1 MNLGIG
7 DVVMKYLVLLADGM
21 ADYPVAELDGQTPL
35 QVARTPNMDRL
46 AAQSLI
52 GLVKT
57 IPDHYPP
64 GSDVANMSV
73 MGYDPARYYTGRSP
87 LEAVSMGV
95 KMAADDL
102 ALRCNLVTLS
112 EQAVYADKTMLDY
125 SAGEISSEES
135 AQLMHTLQEELGND
149 MLAFYA
155 GISYRHLLIWKKA
168 LGRKL
173 KLTPPHDILD
183 CTIKPYLPQ
192 GADYEILL
200 ELMQKSALLLQD
212 HPVNIRRVEKGLAPA
227 NSIWLWGEGGK
238 PSLSSFKEKY
248 ALNASVVC
256 AVDLVRGLGL
266 CAGMKAVTVN
276 GATGGIQTNFA
287 GKAMA
292 AIKELQNGQDFV
304 YLHIESPDEAGHQG
318 NLKTKIWA
326 IEQIDKEVVGPI
338 MKAFAE
344 QEDFRFMILPDHP
357 TPLAL
362 RTHTRDPVPFM
373 IFDRWRKIKPGHAL
387 QYNEE
392 TARQGVFVESGPA
405 LLDLFICS

>member
-1 MNLGIG
+1 
-7 DVVMKYLVLLADGM
+7 MKYLVLLADGM
-21 ADYPVAELDGQTPL
+21 ADYPVAKLDNQTPL

-46 AAQSLI
+46 ASESLI

-95 KMAADDL
+95 ELAADDL

-112 EQAVYADKTMLDY
+112 KEADYADRTMLDY

-135 AQLMHTLQEELGND
+135 AQIIETLQEELGND
-149 MLAFYA
+149 VLAFHA

-168 LGRKL
+168 LGSKL
-173 KLTPPHDILD
+173 QLTPPHDISD
-183 CTIKPYLPQ
+183 CTIKTYLPQ
-192 GADYEILL
+192 GEDYKALL
-200 ELMQKSALLLQD
+200 DLMQKSALLLQD
-212 HPVNIRRVEKGLAPA
+212 HPINVQRVEKGLAPA

-266 CAGMKAVTVN
+266 SAGMKAVTVN

-287 GKAMA
+287 GKAEA

-318 NLKTKIWA
+318 NLETKVWA
-326 IEQIDKEVVGPI
+326 IEQIDQEVVGPI
-338 MKAFAE
+338 MKAFAG
-344 QEDFRFMILPDHP
+344 QEDFRIMILPDHP
-357 TPLAL
+357 TPLEL
-362 RTHTRDPVPFM
+362 RTHTSDPVPFM
-373 IFDRWRKIKPGHAL
+373 IFDRLKKIKPGHAL

-392 TARQGVFVESGPA
+392 TARQGTFVESGPA
-405 LLDLFICS
+405 LLDLFIRS